1 MFPSLKC
8 YSALYDAINL
18 IYLDGLLLGIII
30 LNDHEYLQLY
40 LDILNNN
47 NSIKY
52 IVVNVPL
59 KKLIL
64 NKLNIESIFS
74 VHNIHKLYLKK
85 GVFSKVGNN
94 SSIFYRN

>member
-8 YSALYDAINL
+8 YSALDDAINL

-30 LNDHEYLQLY
+30 LNNHEYLQLY
-40 LDILNNN
+40 LDIFNNN

-52 IVVNVPL
+52 IVVNVQL